1 MTVDLPRFRHL
12 LNRLE
17 NAWRRQ
23 KAPIAEFL
31 VPGLSEDVI
40 EAMTAP
46 LGLRLPVEAR
56 AWWQWQNGVDVPKER
71 WTSEAPRLGGT
82 DLDIISLDRAV
93 AEYLQSRRLDE
104 ELRRRDP
111 IFREQQLMP
120 SPSWFP
126 IARAPNGDVL
136 MVDCSVPEG
145 APTPIRRI
153 SFGDLDFARVRLNSL
168 TEVVELWLEL
178 LDRELWWYSRENAQW
193 HYDVDLMDRRMR
205 LSGVA

>member
-1 MTVDLPRFRHL
+1 MNVDLPHFREL
-12 LNRLE
+12 LDRLE
-17 NAWRRQ
+17 GEWRRQ

-40 EAMTAP
+40 DAMTAP

-56 AWWQWQNGVDVPKER
+56 AWWQWHNGVDVPKER

-82 DLDIISLDRAV
+82 GFRIISLERAV
-93 AEYLQSRRLDE
+93 AEYLHERQLAEQLEAD
-104 ELRRRDP
+104 DP
-111 IFREQQLMP
+111 ICREGPLKL
-120 SPSWFP
+120 SPFWFP
-126 IARAPNGDVL
+126 MAHALNGDVL

-145 APTPIRRI
+145 APTPIRCIGWDDVDR
-153 SFGDLDFARVRLNSL
+153 ARVRLNSL

-178 LDRELWWYSRENAQW
+178 LDRELWWNSRENAQW